1 MAIRTITP
9 RSSGRRKIILIDY
22 KKHLTTDTPTKSLS
36 HRTQNQ
42 SGRNN
47 RGVITT
53 RHRGGK
59 NQRKYREVDFKRNMF
74 DIPGVV
80 KTIEYDPNR
89 SCFISLVD
97 YVNGKKSYIIAPKDI
112 KVGDKIIN
120 SAICDIKVGNCLM
133 IGNVPD
139 GTFIHNVELVPGA
152 GGKLARSAGSSVQVL
167 GKDETGQF
175 VVIKLN
181 SSETRKVPKACL
193 CTIGTVSNE
202 DHNIIN
208 LGKAGKSRKLGWKPT
223 VRGSAMNPCDHPHG
237 GGEGRQGAGMDA
249 PRTPWGKRHMGVK
262 TRSPNKHS
270 NSLIIRRRK
279 GKTL

>member
-1 MAIRTITP
+1 MAIRTVVP
-9 RSSGRRKIILIDY
+9 RSSGRRKIIYIDY
-22 KKHLTTDTPTKSLS
+22 KKHLTTATPIKSLS
-36 HRTQNQ
+36 KRLQNQ

-47 RGVITT
+47 RGIITT

-59 NQRKYREVDFKRNMF
+59 NQRKYREIDFKRNMF
-74 DIPGVV
+74 DIPGIV
-80 KTIEYDPNR
+80 KTVEYDPNR

-97 YVNGKKSYIIAPKDI
+97 YANGKKAYIISPKDI
-112 KVGDKIIN
+112 KVGDKIVN
-120 SAICDIKVGNCLM
+120 SPICEIKNGNCIA

-139 GTFIHNVELVPGA
+139 GAFVHNVEIVPGA
-152 GGKLARSAGSSVQVL
+152 GGKLARSAGSFVQVM
-167 GKDETGQF
+167 GKDETGKYSI
-175 VVIKLN
+175 IKLS
-181 SSETRKVPKACL
+181 SSETRKIPVNSM
-193 CTIGTVSNE
+193 CTIGIVSNE

-262 TRSPNKHS
+262 TRCPTKPS